1 MSGAPLAAIN
11 TSLQKLRQVVSQRPD
26 IINNKTNLIKQEIT
40 EINDLIG
47 QLKERMQL
55 FNGLQREK
63 EELQRE
69 LQMTKNNS
77 QEYQDMVARLEDEL
91 GKKNQQYND
100 LQNDRNVLAD
110 QIRNANVETQD
121 LEAQISRLDEEMRKM
136 REEAQVIVQ
145 ERDASLA
152 DLKTIEEEI
161 RAILE
166 ELEIVNRDTDISY
179 DEILT
184 LLRELKGATNQALND
199 AGFPGVPPP
208 PSRRFSND
216 DDDSYDGD
224 SDLSVD
230 NIYTTDPNVLSRTE
244 QDSLQSDMV
253 VPGTSD
259 SEEYRQNPMV
269 PNEGEAQYLSSLGEK
284 VLEQSLAGDL
294 VNPLSNQ
301 ELRRT
306 PRKLREQQHRDKY
319 ATPEM
324 VSAMEATLPEE
335 MDRGD
340 GEKDKRVGGK
350 RMNSKSKKSRKIH
363 MNVLHKKTKHK
374 KMKVKKMSKMGKR
387 KTKHH
392 RKGGF
397 NAAYTCTTSGKTS
410 GNTKKKLKK

>member
-11 TSLQKLRQVVSQRPD
+11 ASLQKLRQVVSQRPD

-47 QLKERMQL
+47 QLKERMQM
-55 FNGLQREK
+55 FNGLQRDK

-77 QEYQDMVARLEDEL
+77 QEIQDRVAELEDEL

-136 REEAQVIVQ
+136 REEAQVLVK
-145 ERDASLA
+145 ERDNSLV
-152 DLKTIEEEI
+152 DLNKIGEEI
-161 RAILE
+161 RGILE
-166 ELEIVNRDTDISY
+166 ELEIVNRNTDISY

-224 SDLSVD
+224 SDLSVED
-230 NIYTTDPNVLSRTE
+230 IYTDPNILSRADNVPVQTG
-244 QDSLQSDMV
+244 DMV
-253 VPGTSD
+253 APGSD
-259 SEEYRQNPMV
+259 NLEFRQNPMI
-269 PNEGEAQYLSSLGEK
+269 PNEQEDYSRTLGEK
-284 VLEQSLAGDL
+284 VLESQSK
-294 VNPLSNQ
+294 
-301 ELRRT
+301 RT
-306 PRKLREQQHRDKY
+306 NTLMRDRINKKNREKY
-319 ATPEM
+319 ATSEIFPGKK
-324 VSAMEATLPEE
+324 VEATISQQ

-340 GEKDKRVGGK
+340 GDEGEKYKSVGGK

-397 NAAYTCTTSGKTS
+397 NAAYNCTFSGNTSGKTN
-410 GNTKKKLKK
+410 NTKKARRSKK

>member
-1 MSGAPLAAIN
+1 MSGAPLEAIN
-11 TSLQKLRQVVSQRPD
+11 KSLQTLRRVVSQRPD
-26 IINNKTNLIKQEIT
+26 VINDKTNLIKQEIT

-47 QLKERMQL
+47 QLKERMQM

-63 EELQRE
+63 EELQRALE
-69 LQMTKNNS
+69 NERNKL

-91 GKKNQQYND
+91 GTKERDYNNLVD
-100 LQNDRNVLAD
+100 QRDGLAD
-110 QIRNANVETQD
+110 QFRNANLSNED
-121 LEAQISRLDEEMRKM
+121 LQGQIRRLDEEMRKM
-136 REEAQVIVQ
+136 REEAQVLVE
-145 ERDASLA
+145 ERDNSLV

-199 AGFPGVPPP
+199 AGFSGVPPP
-208 PSRRFSND
+208 PSRQFSND
-216 DDDSYDGD
+216 GNSYDGD
-224 SDLSVD
+224 SDFSFD
-230 NIYTTDPNVLSRTE
+230 DGIDSNILSRADNVPVQTG
-244 QDSLQSDMV
+244 DMV
-253 VPGTSD
+253 APG
-259 SEEYRQNPMV
+259 SENLE
-269 PNEGEAQYLSSLGEK
+269 LGQDPRIPSAEEFTPLQKK
-284 VLEQSLAGDL
+284 VIEQRRAGDL

-306 PRKLREQQHRDKY
+306 PGRMRDRRLIEQQHR
-319 ATPEM
+319 ANT
-324 VSAMEATLPEE
+324 MEAPIAQQ

-397 NAAYTCTTSGKTS
+397 NAAYTCTSSGKTN
-410 GNTKKKLKK
+410 NTKKARRSKK